1 MSNEIRITYRASRN
15 LQSTICNLQLSM
27 FSKLFLSEKDLEA
40 IQQALFG
47 NPLLASLLMT
57 SPADAFRYLNLMP
70 RFFDALLPPAEDAR
84 LVREL
89 KRALDEGRT
98 ALDHPQVVRQPGETA
113 PARPAYPQADVA
125 TAQADVALSISKAAL
140 QRAVGIYAAHNFTGQ
155 EFVFPVQRWLDV
167 NARGESIELDLAPER
182 ARIVAK
188 LSGVFAPRPL
198 PTPIG
203 HLPRKL
209 TFPIEIE
216 LLAGLDVDADDRL
229 YLSVS
234 AGELSLVNPP
244 LPERV
249 ARDLVKKIVA
259 AVPSVPLVQ
268 APARFAIP
276 GEPPGELVMR
286 LANIRIEEA
295 GLTLAFQ
302 IL

>member
-1 MSNEIRITYRASRN
+1 
-15 LQSTICNLQLSM
+15 M

-57 SPADAFRYLNLMP
+57 SPADAFRYLNLVP
-70 RFFDALLPPAEDAR
+70 RFFDALLPPPAEDAR
-84 LVREL
+84 LVQEL

-98 ALDHPQVVRQPGETA
+98 ALDRPQAVRQPGEA
-113 PARPAYPQADVA
+113 ARARPAQPRAGVA
-125 TAQADVALSISKAAL
+125 TAQPDVALSISKAAL
-140 QRAVGIYAAHNFTGQ
+140 QRAVGVYAAHNFAGQ

-188 LSGVFAPRPL
+188 LSGAFAPRPL
-198 PTPIG
+198 PAPIG
-203 HLPRKL
+203 RLPRKL
-209 TFPIEIE
+209 AFPIEIE
-216 LLAGLDVDADDRL
+216 LLGGLDIDADERL
-229 YLSVS
+229 FLSVA

-249 ARDLVKKIVA
+249 ARELVKKIAA
-259 AVPSVPLVQ
+259 AVPSIPLVQ
-268 APARFAIP
+268 APARFTIP
-276 GEPPGELVMR
+276 GEPPGELALR
-286 LANIRIEEA
+286 LAEIHIEEA

-302 IL
+302 VL